1 MTVQDSG
8 AVVSGTMGTWV
19 LRAEDYT
26 DEGRDCME
34 EEEYWCGLWGER
46 YLKKTVRKAFDSKS
60 VNKELWLPEM
70 DPS

>member
-1 MTVQDSG
+1 M
-8 AVVSGTMGTWV
+8 

-26 DEGRDCME
+26 DEGRDCVE

-60 VNKELWLPEM
+60 VNKELWFPEM